1 MERSVHR
8 HQLDFWYDFASPY
21 AYLAAMRIEALA
33 ETHAVDVRWRPF
45 LLGPIFAAQG
55 WTDSPFNLFPA
66 KGRYHWRDLARQSAK
81 YGLPFKAPANFPPNS
96 LAAVRIGL
104 HLRDN
109 DQVGPFS
116 RALFAAT
123 FGEGRTMSDADVLA
137 SVLTGLGIDAGR
149 AIAESQSPGVK
160 ARLRAETEEA
170 RSRGLFGSPTFL
182 TGDGELFW
190 GNDRLEE
197 AIAWAAGERPG
208 DMR

>member
-1 MERSVHR
+1 MHR

-21 AYLAAMRIEALA
+21 AYLAAMRIETLA
-33 ETHAVDVRWRPF
+33 EPYAVDIRWRPF

-66 KGRYHWRDLARQSAK
+66 KGRYLWRDLERQSAK
-81 YGLPFKAPANFPPNS
+81 LALPFKVPERFPPNS

-104 HLRDN
+104 YLRDS
-109 DQVGPFS
+109 DQAGPFS
-116 RALFAAT
+116 RRLFAAA
-123 FGEGRTMSDADVLA
+123 FGEGRTMSDGEVLS

-149 AIAESQSPGVK
+149 AVAQSQSATIK

-170 RSRGLFGSPTFL
+170 RSRGLFGSPMFL

-197 AIAWAAGERPG
+197 AIAWAAGDRPG
-208 DMR
+208 AMR